1 MEIVKKWIEKSEVF
15 ELLAQDRE
23 TISSTSICIV
33 PKDEWFKNLEQDA
46 KVNFMKEVCSEIE
59 KNEAV
64 RPDVS
69 FSSDCSHREVL
80 FDSIGIRPGDDG
92 GNEQNGRVSEDEPVR

>member
-1 MEIVKKWIEKSEVF
+1 MRYIYTQRTVVVLIV
-15 ELLAQDRE
+15 L
-23 TISSTSICIV
+23 
-33 PKDEWFKNLEQDA
+33 
-46 KVNFMKEVCSEIE
+46 EIE
-59 KNEAV
+59 KNEAA

-69 FSSDCSHREVL
+69 FASDCSHRQVL